1 MSLCPSC
8 NREVGN
14 AAKYCPACGASI
26 VHGPAEDAYTGRI
39 IAGKYR
45 VEALIGEGGM
55 GKVFRATQLSL
66 DKTIVLKVLR
76 QSLLSD
82 ARTVARFQREA
93 KAASRLNHPN
103 SIGVLDFGQGD
114 DGSLYI
120 AMEHVSGVDLHQLL
134 STEGPLPERRIVR
147 IVSQV
152 LSALADAHA
161 AGVIHRDLKP
171 ENIMVEQRRGE
182 PDFVKVLDFGIA
194 KIQESDGSES
204 QALTRAGFVCG
215 TPEYMSPEQARGGA
229 LDPRSDLYAVGVL
242 CYQCATNMLPFEA
255 DSAVA
260 LATMHL
266 TTSPTP
272 PRARRPD
279 APIGDAMEALILR
292 AMSKDPNDRPQ
303 SAEEFR
309 ADLFAVLKHS
319 AETRVQSVPMMTAHE
334 PRARKVSRS
343 GARVVQE
350 EATTLTRTPSWV
362 TSPGFG
368 EEMTVA
374 ATDPGVPARGK
385 KPDGGK
391 RPLWVALGVGAL
403 LFAVGGFFAYRHL
416 SARPSLAVL
425 VPTADGLARGDGPVA
440 AKQPPSDIDLSLET
454 DGGPAP
460 RQENARA
467 KELMAKGDHAVV
479 AQQYDEA
486 LLFYTRAYEARRSA
500 QTSKRIAFGYMMKGD
515 AANSTKW
522 LREYLEAGTEAA
534 DAEFI
539 ARHLDRQ

>member
-1 MSLCPSC
+1 LSLCPSC

-14 AAKYCPACGASI
+14 VAKFCPACGASI
-26 VHGPAEDAYTGRI
+26 VHGPTEDAYTGRI

-103 SIGVLDFGQGD
+103 SISVLDFGQSD

-229 LDPRSDLYAVGVL
+229 LDARSDLYAVGVI

-266 TTSPTP
+266 TTPPTP

-279 APIGDAMEALILR
+279 APIGDALEALILR

-309 ADLFAVLKHS
+309 AELLAVLEQA
-319 AETRVQSVPMMTAHE
+319 AETRVQSVPTMPAHE
-334 PRARKVSRS
+334 VRPRKVSRPA
-343 GARVVQE
+343 ARVVE
-350 EATTLTRTPSWV
+350 GEATTLTRTPSWA

-374 ATDPGVPARGK
+374 ATNPGGPARKGAGGK
-385 KPDGGK
+385 K
-391 RPLWVALGVGAL
+391 ALG
-403 LFAVGGFFAYRHL
+403 FAVGLGAALLAASGLLAFRHF
-416 SARPSLAVL
+416 SAKPSIAVL
-425 VPTADGLARGDGPVA
+425 VPAADDLASGNPPA
-440 AKQPPSDIDLSLET
+440 ARQAPADIDLSGEP
-454 DGGPAP
+454 DVGPA
-460 RQENARA
+460 ARLES
-467 KELMAKGDHAVV
+467 KQLVAKGDNAVV

-486 LLFYTRAYEARRSA
+486 LLFYTRAYEAHPSA
-500 QTSKRIAFGYMMKGD
+500 QTRKRIAFGYMMKGD
-515 AANSTKW
+515 AANSRKW
-522 LREYLEAGTEAA
+522 LREYLEAGADVA
-534 DAEFI
+534 DAEYV
-539 ARHLDRQ
+539 ARHLDKQ